1 LDRWIWEKVIKEKDL
16 LSSYHANV
24 RHEVIRIVGLILTS
38 YRIEVTID
46 EVLEAYLKVVG
57 KLEDFNPQSKV
68 NQSDEQ
74 DLKNGALKIILL
86 LATKL
91 LKDENYGYKS
101 CFEWLVPYCLKV
113 VNLRGTPTDQ
123 GVETVCRR
131 FLRQIVSTIVVDEQE
146 QMDYFSLLQ
155 RNSKYNVEM
164 VLNLLP
170 LFTWMNVFLISQ
182 AVIQKQ
188 LKFAWKYLETEQTSE
203 NTKFIRKAAAKL
215 IAALFQMGHVSIKTI
230 QKKLTK
236 LQNKHGKVCILT
248 SLILTEPYDVP
259 KWLPTI
265 FVQLS
270 FYAGDKTVAIKSEI
284 QDCLKEFKRTHT
296 VGWDVVYKPKFNEE
310 QLEAFYEL
318 GEPPSYFA

>member
-1 LDRWIWEKVIKEKDL
+1 M
-16 LSSYHANV
+16 
-24 RHEVIRIVGLILTS
+24 GLILTS
-38 YRIEVTID
+38 YRPEVTID
-46 EVLEAYLKVVG
+46 EVLEAYLEVVG

-86 LATKL
+86 LATRL
-91 LKDENYGYKS
+91 LKDENYGFKS
-101 CFEWLVPYCLKV
+101 CFEGLVPYCLKV

-123 GVETVCRR
+123 SVETVCRR
-131 FLRQIVSTIVVDEQE
+131 FLRQIVSTIVVDEKD
-146 QMDYFSLLQ
+146 QMEYLTLLQ
-155 RNSKYNVEM
+155 RNSKH
-164 VLNLLP
+164 
-170 LFTWMNVFLISQ
+170 
-182 AVIQKQ
+182 
-188 LKFAWKYLETEQTSE
+188 LETEQTSE

-236 LQNKHGKVCILT
+236 LQNKHGKICVLT

-259 KWLPTI
+259 KWLPNI

-270 FYAGDKTVAIKSEI
+270 FYAGDKAVAIKSEI
-284 QDCLKEFKRTHT
+284 QECLKEFKRTHT
-296 VGWDVVYKPKFNEE
+296 VGWDVVYKPKFDQE